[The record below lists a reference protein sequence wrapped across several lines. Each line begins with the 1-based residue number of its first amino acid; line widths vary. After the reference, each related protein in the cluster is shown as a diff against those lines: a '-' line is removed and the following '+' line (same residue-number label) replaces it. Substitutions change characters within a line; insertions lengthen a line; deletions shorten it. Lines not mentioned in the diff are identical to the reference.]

1 MHKCAARRRENP
13 AMDKDLLISIGALA
27 GLVVLTL
34 AVAVYMGDPIVVST
48 ASVAMR

>member
-1 MHKCAARRRENP
+1 MRKCAARRRENP

-27 GLVVLTL
+27 GLVVLTI
-34 AVAVYMGDPIVVST
+34 AVAVYMGEPIVLTT